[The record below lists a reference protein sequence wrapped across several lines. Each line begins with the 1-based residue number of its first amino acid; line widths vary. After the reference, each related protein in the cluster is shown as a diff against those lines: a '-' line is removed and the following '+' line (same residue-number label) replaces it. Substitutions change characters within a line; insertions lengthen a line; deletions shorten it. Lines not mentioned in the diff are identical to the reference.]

1 MKEVQHPDVPTGLS
15 ATVSDV
21 DAHKQFRESSERVSK
36 SPSVVPKPRS
46 VRSGLHSISDLIDAY
61 MAAYAGRDPTRPH
74 HLRWWQQRLGDSTL
88 DTIDQDDIYLAL
100 EELSTRAGRY
110 CAGRDADDKPIFKAK
125 KGQYSPATINRYAAA
140 LSALFSWSIRK
151 RLAPKAWMNPCR
163 GIERRREDN
172 ERTRFLNRIELSR
185 LLDACKASKWD
196 RLYLLVLM
204 AVSTGA
210 RRSELERLRWS
221 SIDFERAEAVVDR
234 TKNGDPR
241 VLPLQPAV
249 MSELAR
255 FRTNPHELI
264 FASKRIPTQAFN
276 HVNSWSRALKIARI
290 RDFRFHDLRHTC
302 ASYLAQDGATLLQIG
317 DVLGHRQVSVT
328 RRYSHLTTVHRA
340 ALLSRVLGNIA

>member
-46 VRSGLHSISDLIDAY
+46 VRSGLHSISDLIDSY

>member
-1 MKEVQHPDVPTGLS
+1 MKEVQQPDVPTGLS

-36 SPSVVPKPRS
+36 SPSVVLKPRS

-88 DTIDQDDIYLAL
+88 DTVDQDDIYLAL

>member
-1 MKEVQHPDVPTGLS
+1 MKELQQLVVLTGLS

-21 DAHKQFRESSERVSK
+21 DAHKQFREPSERVSE
-36 SPSVVPKPRS
+36 SPDVVTQPRS
-46 VRSGLHSISDLIDAY
+46 ARSGLHSISNLIDAY

-100 EELSTRAGRY
+100 EDLSTRAGRY
-110 CAGRDADDKPIFKAK
+110 CAGRDADGKPIFKAK
-125 KGQYSPATINRYAAA
+125 RVQYSPATINRYAAA
-140 LSALFSWSIRK
+140 LSALFSWCIRK

-185 LLDACKASKWD
+185 VLDACKASKWD

-210 RRSELERLRWS
+210 RRGELEGLRWS
-221 SIDFERAEAVVDR
+221 SIDFERAEAVVAR
-234 TKNGDPR
+234 TKNGDPK
-241 VLPLQPAV
+241 VLPLQPSV
-249 MSELAR
+249 MRELAR
-255 FRTNPHELI
+255 FRSDSHGLI
-264 FASKRIPTQAFN
+264 FASKRVPTQAFN
-276 HVNSWSRALKIARI
+276 HVSAWLCALKIARI

-328 RRYSHLTTVHRA
+328 RRYSHLTTTHRA
-340 ALLSRVLGNIA
+340 ALLGRVLGNIA